1 MQRTAGANCSRNQQ
15 PTEEKA
21 MHEKE
26 YLTNAKKIL
35 SPEYIFQFL
44 KDSNDQRRKDIQLE
58 RAVEVLSM
66 DYINLN

>member
-1 MQRTAGANCSRNQQ
+1 MN
-15 PTEEKA
+15 
-21 MHEKE
+21 EKE

-35 SPEYIFQFL
+35 SPEYVFQFL